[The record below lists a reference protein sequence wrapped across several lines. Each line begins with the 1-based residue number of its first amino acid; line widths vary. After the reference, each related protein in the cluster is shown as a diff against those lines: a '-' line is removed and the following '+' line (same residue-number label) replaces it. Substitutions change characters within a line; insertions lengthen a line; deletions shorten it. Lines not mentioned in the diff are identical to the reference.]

1 MCYNVT
7 NLDFSEWFEK
17 GDRGGGGIYVCPL
30 CTNNVMKFPAR
41 NNIAFK
47 QPQSFIVNFLII

>member
-17 GDRGGGGIYVCPL
+17 GEEEAYMYAL
-30 CTNNVMKFPAR
+30 CAPIM
-41 NNIAFK
+41 
-47 QPQSFIVNFLII
+47 